1 MLAARVLRVPWVA
14 AVVVFVALAAAPSRA
29 GAQPV
34 HAGQNVAPIFEGWF
48 RNPDGTFTLAFGYL
62 NRNYTEHIIVPLGP
76 ENRVEPDG
84 PDRGQPAY
92 FYPRTNRF
100 AFRVT
105 VPRDWGK
112 KEVVWTLTAH
122 GRTDQAVGW
131 LQPEWEIDRKNEL
144 SISGRGTTFDDDDI
158 IAKNQTPTVKISASP
173 SASTVSQPLTLT
185 ATASDDGLP
194 PPDPPRQQLRVA
206 GQETP
211 PTLQANT
218 IDSPVNVPLG
228 PNRPPLPPRGRLTTR
243 WIVHRGPAKV
253 TFDPAGWQDVKNGT
267 TSAVVRFAVP
277 GDYVLRVTASDGMYV
292 ATEDVRMTVSAPGA
306 SATPSLPRPAG
317 RP

>member
-1 MLAARVLRVPWVA
+1 MRNTLSRRARWAIAAGILVG
-14 AVVVFVALAAAPSRA
+14 LAAAPPRV

-34 HAGQNVAPIFEGWF
+34 NAGQNVAPIFEGWL

-62 NRNYTEHIIVPLGP
+62 NRNYAEHIMVPLGP

-100 AFRVT
+100 AFT
-105 VPRDWGK
+105 VVVPKDWGK
-112 KEVVWTLTAH
+112 KEVVWTLTSH

-131 LQPEWEIDRKNEL
+131 LQPEWEIDRKTEL
-144 SISGRGTTFDDDDI
+144 SSSGRGTTFDDDDI
-158 IAKNQTPTVKISASP
+158 IAKNQSPTVKVA
-173 SASTVSQPLTLT
+173 AAQVKTTVSQALTLT
-185 ATASDDGLP
+185 ATAVDDGLP

-218 IDSPVNVPLG
+218 VDSPVNVPLG
-228 PNRPPLPPRGRLTTR
+228 PNRPPLPPRGKLTTR
-243 WIVHRGPAKV
+243 WVVHRGPAKV
-253 TFDPAGWQDVKNGT
+253 GFEPAGWQDVKNGK
-267 TSAVVRFAVP
+267 TSASARFTQP
-277 GDYVLRVTASDGMYV
+277 GDYVLRVTASDGMFI
-292 ATEDVRMTVSAPGA
+292 ATEDVRVTVTAA
-306 SATPSLPRPAG
+306 ATSGTP
-317 RP
+317 

>member
-1 MLAARVLRVPWVA
+1 MHNTLSRQARWVIAAGILVG
-14 AVVVFVALAAAPSRA
+14 LAAAPSRV

-34 HAGQNVAPIFEGWF
+34 NAGQNVAPIFEGWL

-62 NRNYTEHIIVPLGP
+62 NRNYAEHIMVPLGP
-76 ENRVEPDG
+76 DNRVEPDG

-100 AFRVT
+100 AFT
-105 VPRDWGK
+105 VVVPKDWGK
-112 KEVVWTLTAH
+112 KEVVWTLTSH

-131 LQPEWEIDRKNEL
+131 LQPEWEIDRKTEL
-144 SISGRGTTFDDDDI
+144 SSSGRGTTFDDDDI
-158 IAKNQTPTVKISASP
+158 IAKNQLPTVKVA
-173 SASTVSQPLTLT
+173 AAQVKTTVSQALTLT
-185 ATASDDGLP
+185 ATAVDDGLP

-228 PNRPPLPPRGRLTTR
+228 PNRPPLPPRGKLTTR
-243 WIVHRGPAKV
+243 WVVHRGPAKV
-253 TFDPAGWQDVKNGT
+253 TFEPAGWQDVRNGK
-267 TSAVVRFAVP
+267 TSAAARFTQP
-277 GDYVLRVTASDGMYV
+277 GDYVLRVTASDGMFIAV
-292 ATEDVRMTVSAPGA
+292 EDVRVTVTA
-306 SATPSLPRPAG
+306 SATSGTP
-317 RP
+317 